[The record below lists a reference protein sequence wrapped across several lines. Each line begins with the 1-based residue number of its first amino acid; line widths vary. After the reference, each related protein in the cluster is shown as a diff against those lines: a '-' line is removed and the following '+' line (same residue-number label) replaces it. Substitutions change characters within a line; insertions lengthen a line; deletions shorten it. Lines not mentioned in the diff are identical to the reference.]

1 MQMELKNGGGKL
13 MEINLNLKFE
23 GKKRYRRSFR
33 REPALTHYDAE
44 ILDAFTFGY
53 KDIPEE
59 RLEEYMR
66 AI

>member
-33 REPALTHYDAE
+33 RDPTLKTRRFAE
-44 ILDAFTFGY
+44 FTY
-53 KDIPEE
+53 
-59 RLEEYMR
+59 
-66 AI
+66 